1 MEHGQRR
8 NCEVFGATGKLRGM
22 RKLKFAIAAAM
33 LGAVL
38 LPMSAAG
45 QQPIFYP
52 AKGQSGQQQNRD
64 QGECQ
69 VWAQQTTGINP
80 AALAQ
85 TPPPQAPKGPA
96 VGGGER
102 VAGAARGAVLGEVM
116 GGHSGE
122 GALAGAMVGG
132 ARARR
137 NQAQQQQATQQQ
149 ANSARSSQISTYNRA
164 VGACMEGRGYTV
176 R

>member
-1 MEHGQRR
+1 MMR
-8 NCEVFGATGKLRGM
+8 GANGSIMAAMAGAL
-22 RKLKFAIAAAM
+22 LLCAAAQ
-33 LGAVL
+33 A
-38 LPMSAAG
+38 

-80 AALAQ
+80 ANL
-85 TPPPQAPKGPA
+85 PPPQAPQQTGPA

-102 VAGAARGAVLGEVM
+102 IRGAARGAIVGEIA
-116 GGHSGE
+116 GGHGGE
-122 GALAGAMVGG
+122 GAAIGAMVGG

-137 NQAQQQQATQQQ
+137 NQAAANQQAQQQAE
-149 ANSARSSQISTYNRA
+149 SQYASRISTYNRA

>member
-1 MEHGQRR
+1 MRR
-8 NCEVFGATGKLRGM
+8 FKVVVAAGIIGA
-22 RKLKFAIAAAM
+22 
-33 LGAVL
+33 AVL
-38 LPMSAAG
+38 PLSGSG

-80 AALAQ
+80 AAVQ
-85 TPPPQAPKGPA
+85 PPAPQGPSGPA

-102 VAGAARGAVLGEVM
+102 LKGAARGAIVGEVA
-116 GGHSGE
+116 GGHGGE
-122 GALAGAMVGG
+122 GAVVGAMVGG

-137 NQAQQQQATQQQ
+137 NQAAQQQQAQQQ
-149 ANSARSSQISTYNRA
+149 ADAAYASKINTYNRA

>member
-1 MEHGQRR
+1 M
-8 NCEVFGATGKLRGM
+8 FGAAMEAHAM
-22 RKLKFAIAAAM
+22 RRLKSAIGAA
-33 LGAVL
+33 LVGAVL
-38 LPMSAAG
+38 FPLLAAG

-52 AKGQSGQQQNRD
+52 AKGQGAKQQNRD

-85 TPPPQAPKGPA
+85 APPPQAPSGPA

-102 VAGAARGAVLGEVM
+102 LAGAARGAIIGEIA
-116 GGHSGE
+116 GGHGGE
-122 GALAGAMVGG
+122 GAAIGAMVGG
-132 ARARR
+132 ARARK
-137 NQAQQQQATQQQ
+137 NQAQQQQAAQQSTS
-149 ANSARSSQISTYNRA
+149 SARASQISTYNRA

>member
-1 MEHGQRR
+1 MWR
-8 NCEVFGATGKLRGM
+8 
-22 RKLKFAIAAAM
+22 LKAAIAAAM

-38 LPMSAAG
+38 FPVSAAG

-52 AKGQSGQQQNRD
+52 AKGQSAQQQNRD

-102 VAGAARGAVLGEVM
+102 VAGAAGGAIVGEVF

-122 GALAGAMVGG
+122 GAVLGAVVGG
-132 ARARR
+132 ARSRR
-137 NQAQQQQATQQQ
+137 NQAQRQQAAQQQAD
-149 ANSARSSQISTYNRA
+149 SARSSQINTYNRA

>member
-1 MEHGQRR
+1 
-8 NCEVFGATGKLRGM
+8 M
-22 RKLKFAIAAAM
+22 RSSRVVILVGLGVAFASLAIQA
-33 LGAVL
+33 
-38 LPMSAAG
+38 

-52 AKGQSGQQQNRD
+52 AKGQGGQQQNRD

-80 AALAQ
+80 ANL
-85 TPPPQAPKGPA
+85 PPPQAPQQTGPA

-102 VAGAARGAVLGEVM
+102 IRGAARGAVVGEIA
-116 GGHSGE
+116 GGHGGE
-122 GALAGAMVGG
+122 GAAIGAMVGG

-137 NQAQQQQATQQQ
+137 NQAAQNQQAQSQ
-149 ANSARSSQISTYNRA
+149 AESAYASKINTYNRA